1 MRNRDFMLFLW
12 LNDIDSED
20 LNVEIYRFARV
31 IFGMNCSP
39 FLLNA
44 TLKHHVSEYYAEDA
58 DLADALLAALYVDE
72 WTSGADGESKAFEL
86 YHETNAWFA
95 VGSFKLRKWASNSKA
110 VINKITR
117 DGEEREGAK
126 ETDIAL
132 KEESYAK
139 TTVGGLDEID
149 PVKKHNVLELNWNL
163 DSDMVIFKF
172 NNISKL
178 WKSLQPTKRSILQIA
193 GKLFDPLGLI
203 SPVMV
208 LLRMFLQDLCAKKYE
223 LDSISSQPSAKLF
236 QKWLDDAEKVDH
248 IAIRHQYFS
257 TVTKKVSS
265 ASLHG
270 FADASNGAYYA
281 VVYLCAET
289 EDGYTTSLAASK
301 SRVAPLT
308 PMTTPRLELI
318 AALILVSLISTVKEA
333 LSPVINI
340 EKIFCWTDNITVYY
354 WMQLNRQYKQF
365 VQNRIDEILKLTDAN
380 NWRHCAGN
388 NNPVD
393 VGCRGN
399 LPSDLVNN
407 AV

>member
-1 MRNRDFMLFLW
+1 
-12 LNDIDSED
+12 
-20 LNVEIYRFARV
+20 
-31 IFGMNCSP
+31 
-39 FLLNA
+39 
-44 TLKHHVSEYYAEDA
+44 
-58 DLADALLAALYVDE
+58 
-72 WTSGADGESKAFEL
+72 
-86 YHETNAWFA
+86 
-95 VGSFKLRKWASNSKA
+95 
-110 VINKITR
+110 
-117 DGEEREGAK
+117 
-126 ETDIAL
+126 
-132 KEESYAK
+132 
-139 TTVGGLDEID
+139 
-149 PVKKHNVLELNWNL
+149 
-163 DSDMVIFKF
+163 
-172 NNISKL
+172 
-178 WKSLQPTKRSILQIA
+178 
-193 GKLFDPLGLI
+193 
-203 SPVMV
+203 MV

-308 PMTTPRLELI
+308 TPRLELI
-318 AALILVSLISTVKEA
+318 AALILVSLISIGET
-333 LSPVINI
+333 
-340 EKIFCWTDNITVYY
+340 
-354 WMQLNRQYKQF
+354 
-365 VQNRIDEILKLTDAN
+365 LKLTYAN

-393 VGCRGN
+393 IGCRGN